1 MRRHLVIP
9 ASIIAALSLPLPLAL
24 GAQRGPVSDTTTRVV
39 DRVFEAYRGTD
50 SPGCALGVSRN
61 GRVVYERGY
70 GMANLETGTP
80 ITPSSIFHVASVSKQ
95 FTAFAIMLLAHDG
108 KLSVDDDIRKYL
120 PEIPSYGT
128 TITIRHLL
136 THTSG
141 LRDQWEL
148 IGLARGRFEEDR
160 ITEADI
166 MDIVPRQTALNFT
179 PGSEYLYSNTGFT
192 LLGVIVKRV
201 SGKSLRDF
209 ADERIF
215 KPLGMTSTHFHD
227 DYTMLVPGRTSA
239 YTMRGGSWHVTIP
252 NFDTYGATSL
262 YTTVGDL
269 LKWEA
274 NLDNPT
280 VGDRALIAR
289 MEQPTPLTGGDT
301 SSYGFGLAL
310 DPYRGA
316 RAVGHGGAD
325 AGYRA
330 DVERFPDLGLATVVL
345 CNFAAANPSA
355 LGRRV
360 SDAFLGSA
368 LAPVPA
374 DVTPQSSAPAV
385 VVSPE
390 KLRAR
395 AGAYLLPRTMQ
406 VNVLSFRDGKLM
418 LGIQGNQALIP
429 ISDER
434 MRVPG
439 QPTVAVFNDAAGTL
453 DLIPPAGRPLHFE
466 RHPMIVATPQLLA
479 AYTGDYVS
487 DELGGAIKTVV
498 ATDSTLVLR
507 AGSASS
513 IILRLAFA
521 DTFVGGGYT
530 VQFARA
536 RGQVTGFD
544 VTNGRMR
551 HVKFVKRKPT

>member
-1 MRRHLVIP
+1 MRRQLLVSS
-9 ASIIAALSLPLPLAL
+9 SIVTALSLPITL
-24 GAQRGPVSDTTTRVV
+24 GAQRGPVSDTTSRIA
-39 DRVFEAYRGTD
+39 DRVFDAYHGTD

-80 ITPSSIFHVASVSKQ
+80 ITPASIFHVASVSKQ
-95 FTAFAIMLLAHDG
+95 FTAMSIMLLAKDG
-108 KLSVDDDIRKYL
+108 KLSIDDDIRKYL
-120 PEIPSYGT
+120 PEIPNYGT

-148 IGLARGRFEEDR
+148 IALARGRFEEDR
-160 ITEADI
+160 ITEADV

-179 PGSEYLYSNTGFT
+179 PGAEYLYSNTGFT

-215 KPLGMTSTHFHD
+215 KPLGMTNTHFHD

-239 YTMRGGSWHVTIP
+239 YATRGGMWHVSIP
-252 NFDTYGATSL
+252 NYDTYGATSL
-262 YTTVGDL
+262 FTTVGDL
-269 LKWEA
+269 LRWEA

-289 MEQPTPLTGGDT
+289 METKTPLTGGDT
-301 SSYGFGLAL
+301 SNYGFGLVV
-310 DPYRGA
+310 DRYRGA
-316 RAVGHGGAD
+316 LAIGHNGAD

-330 DVERFPDLGLATVVL
+330 SVERFPDLGLATVVL
-345 CNFAAANPSA
+345 CNFAAANPTL

-360 SDAFLGSA
+360 ADAYLGSA
-368 LAPVPA
+368 LVPVQANVAQQAVAPEVA
-374 DVTPQSSAPAV
+374 I
-385 VVSPE
+385 SPE

-395 AGAYLLPRTMQ
+395 AGMYLDTRTMQ
-406 VNVLSFRDGKLM
+406 VNQLTFRDGKLM
-418 LGIQGNQALIP
+418 VGAQGSQALVP
-429 ISDER
+429 ISEER
-434 MRVPG
+434 MRSPG
-439 QPTVAVFNDAAGTL
+439 QPVMIAVFNDAASTL
-453 DLIPPAGRPLHFE
+453 DLVPPGGRPVHLE
-466 RHPMIVATPQLLA
+466 RREPIIATPQLLA
-479 AYTGDYVS
+479 TYAGEYVA
-487 DELGGAIKTVV
+487 DELGGAVKHVV
-498 ATDSTLVLR
+498 AQDSTLILKSGP
-507 AGSASS
+507 GSSFP
-513 IILRLAFA
+513 LRLMFA

-530 VQFARA
+530 VQFFRA

-544 VTNGRMR
+544 VSNGRTR
-551 HVKFVKRKPT
+551 HVKFAKRKST

>member
-1 MRRHLVIP
+1 MRRHLVLYG
-9 ASIIAALSLPLPLAL
+9 SIINALSLPFTL
-24 GAQRGPVSDTTTRVV
+24 GAQRGSISDTTTRVV
-39 DRVFEAYRGTD
+39 DRVFDAYSGTS

-80 ITPSSIFHVASVSKQ
+80 ITPASIFHVASVSKQ
-95 FTAFAIMLLAHDG
+95 FTAMSIMLLARDG
-108 KLSVDDDIRKYL
+108 RLSVDDDIRKYL

-141 LRDQWEL
+141 LRDQWNL
-148 IGLARGRFEEDR
+148 IALARGRFEEDR
-160 ITEADI
+160 ITEADV
-166 MDIVPRQTALNFT
+166 MDVVSRQTALNFT
-179 PGSEYLYSNTGFT
+179 PGAEYLYSNTGFT

-227 DYTMLVPGRTSA
+227 DYPMLVPGRTSA

-280 VGDRALIAR
+280 VGDRALIAK
-289 MEQPTPLTGGDT
+289 MEAPTMLTGGDT
-301 SSYGFGLAL
+301 STYGFGLVAER
-310 DPYRGA
+310 YRGA
-316 RAVGHGGAD
+316 RVVGHNGAD
-325 AGYRA
+325 AGYRSSA
-330 DVERFPDLGLATVVL
+330 ERFPELGLATVVL

-360 SDAFLGSA
+360 EDAYLADA
-368 LAPVPA
+368 LTPIQAVA
-374 DVTPQSSAPAV
+374 QQSTPQGIA
-385 VVSPE
+385 VSPD

-395 AGAYLLPRTMQ
+395 AGAYLVPRTMQ
-406 VNVLSFRDGKLM
+406 VNVLGVRDGKLM
-418 LGIQGNQALIP
+418 LGAQGNQALVP
-429 ISDER
+429 ISENR
-434 MRVPG
+434 MAVPG
-439 QPTVAVFNDAAGTL
+439 QPGIAVFDDAAGTL
-453 DLIPPAGRPLHFE
+453 DLVPPTGRPLHME
-466 RHPMIVATPQLLA
+466 RHALVTATPQLMA
-479 AYTGDYVS
+479 AYAGDYVS
-487 DELGGAIKTVV
+487 DELGGVTKRVV
-498 ATDSTLVLR
+498 ATDSTLMLHT
-507 AGSASS
+507 GTSPP
-513 IILRLAFA
+513 ITLRLVFA
-521 DTFVGGGYT
+521 DTFLGGGYT

-544 VTNGRMR
+544 VTDGRIR